1 MGRMEGFLSSVSG
14 SIRTRATS
22 IAMRARAM
30 ASQKAPG
37 RTQKAGGRQEK
48 DVTPAVAKPE
58 PTTRREVTLNASA
71 LLLGSV
77 FTIGRAPRPEGIGVR
92 DYGGGVRALGLCPK
106 SPNCISTAEEM
117 NDPAHF
123 VPPWDYNPE
132 EGRGRTG
139 PVTQKQAME
148 ELVEVVKN
156 TKPDKFEPN
165 IVKQTDD
172 YLYVEYASPLLGF
185 VDDVEFWFP
194 GNGSRVEYRSASRIG
209 ESDGDINRK
218 RIKALRLALQEKGW
232 VSVGF

>member
-1 MGRMEGFLSSVSG
+1 MPV
-14 SIRTRATS
+14 
-22 IAMRARAM
+22 RAM
-30 ASQKAPG
+30 ATQKGVG
-37 RTQKAGGRQEK
+37 RTAKASGRKEK
-48 DVTPAVAKPE
+48 EAVPAAKEAAPA
-58 PTTRREVTLNASA
+58 TRREVTLNASA

-77 FTIGRAPRPEGIGVR
+77 FTIGRTQRPDTIGLR

-106 SPNCISTAEEM
+106 SPNCISTAEEL
-117 NDPAHF
+117 NDPTHF

-139 PVTQKQAME
+139 PVSQKQAMD
-148 ELVEVVKN
+148 ELVEAVKN
-156 TKPDKFEPN
+156 TKPDKFEPT

-172 YLYVEYASPLLGF
+172 YLYVEYESPLLGF

-232 VSVGF
+232 ASVGF